1 MSLDY
6 ASASTDDLVQKFAD
20 LEKQIDRMFPSGD
33 EAADETKINA
43 LFDDLQAVITELL
56 KRKPTDK
63 LRGLFFHEDADVRNW
78 AGIYLHRLNPEVA
91 HAAATSAIYGL
102 TTKEVLALCD
112 RIRRG
117 PPATPTLQQ
126 MTVPQL
132 LARYVD
138 ACERCY
144 GTTRFL
150 DDEETGGPNVKD
162 YSKTSGEIYRVAK
175 ELNAR
180 GQLAALVPLMDHPL
194 VTVRQKAGMYCL
206 DIASEKAAATL
217 EAINPG
223 KQRNDVQESS
233 EAHTMLYLWRM
244 GHFGAQSAASDD
256 NLSDDRIID
265 WTAQYG
271 IRKSRPHTA
280 AAPPPLG
287 PGNWIDAGIVVA
299 VRIDERFVSIALS
312 VATVSCVRGER
323 LPPNKYFQR
332 ALTPRLRIHRLRRRN
347 FGGWQLRYDVVGSG
361 GHVALLDRDS
371 ADRIGK

>member
-20 LEKQIDRMFPSGD
+20 LEKQIDRMSPSGD

-63 LRGLFFHEDADVRNW
+63 LQGLFFHEDADVRNW

-91 HAAATSAIYGL
+91 SAATSSAIYGL

-117 PPATPTLQQ
+117 PPATPTLQE
-126 MTVPQL
+126 MTVLQL
-132 LARYVD
+132 LARYID

-150 DDEETGGPNVKD
+150 ADEETGGPNVKD
-162 YSKTSGEIYRVAK
+162 YSKASGEIHRVAK

-194 VTVRQKAGMYCL
+194 VTVRQKAGMHCL
-206 DIASEKAAATL
+206 DIAGEKATATL

-223 KQRNDVQESS
+223 KQRNDVKESV
-233 EAHTMLYLWRM
+233 EAHMMLYFWRK
-244 GHFGAQSAASDD
+244 GDFHPFDD
-256 NLSDDRIID
+256 
-265 WTAQYG
+265 T
-271 IRKSRPHTA
+271 
-280 AAPPPLG
+280 
-287 PGNWIDAGIVVA
+287 
-299 VRIDERFVSIALS
+299 
-312 VATVSCVRGER
+312 
-323 LPPNKYFQR
+323 
-332 ALTPRLRIHRLRRRN
+332 
-347 FGGWQLRYDVVGSG
+347 
-361 GHVALLDRDS
+361 
-371 ADRIGK
+371 